1 MDSLAEQAVSD
12 DVLIAAP
19 SQKQTVAGKL
29 ASYLDLTKPRITML
43 VTATAAAGYALGSAG
58 GVDYLRFFHTSL
70 GIALLSS
77 GIGALNQYIERDL
90 DRLMRRTETR
100 PLPSGKLQP
109 RSALRF
115 GAALSAIATLYLA
128 VFVNPLSAALGVLTL
143 AAYLFAYTPLKTRT
157 TLSTIIGAFPG
168 AMPPFIG
175 WAAASGHITIEAWV
189 LFAILFLWQF
199 PHFLAIAWM
208 YRDDYR
214 RAGIKMLPV
223 VEPDG
228 RITGQQIIAYTVLLV
243 PVSLMPTLVHL
254 SGAVYFYGALV
265 LGLGFLYYSARAA
278 RRRTT
283 WQARRLLLASVLYL
297 PVLFALMVLNR

>member
-1 MDSLAEQAVSD
+1 MDSLANQAVND
-12 DVLIAAP
+12 DALIADQP
-19 SQKQTVAGKL
+19 QKQTVAGQL

-43 VTATAAAGYALGSAG
+43 VTATAAAGYCLGSIG
-58 GVDYLRFFHTSL
+58 GIDYFRFFHTAL

-77 GIGALNQYIERDL
+77 GLATLNQYIERDL

-109 RSALRF
+109 RQALRF
-115 GAALSAIATLYLA
+115 GIALSVIATVYLA
-128 VFVNPLSAALGVLTL
+128 VFVNPLSAALGVLTF

-157 TLSTIIGAFPG
+157 TMSTIIGAFPG

-175 WAAASGHITIEAWV
+175 WVAANGQITIEAWV

-208 YRDDYR
+208 YRDDYA
-214 RAGIKMLPV
+214 RAGIRMLPV

-254 SGAVYFYGALV
+254 AGAVYFYGALA
-265 LGLGFLYYSARAA
+265 LGLWFLYYSVRAA
-278 RRRTT
+278 RQRTT
-283 WQARRLLLASVLYL
+283 WQARKLLLASVLYL